1 MKMMKKT
8 FFASLFFTVLL
19 LVNACSNEEGTP
31 DSVVDLDDVTAEAI
45 SDFVNDDVDNIVLD
59 NIDDLGRVSGESSD
73 NQSFSPFSDRAG
85 CAVKTHD
92 ETAQEI
98 VIDFGD
104 GCIGNDDIERSG
116 KIIINYTDR
125 RRISGAVIT
134 TTFEEFYVNGNK
146 VEGTRVLTNISGE
159 SDAQR
164 SFSIVITNGRIVFE
178 DGSVRT
184 FEANRTRTWAIES
197 TSREVTLTITGS
209 SSGTRR
215 NGNAFSMEI
224 TDPIVFTNSCRQVGV
239 KVAVQ
244 GVRSMILAGETRTI
258 NYGDGTCDNLVT
270 VTQPD
275 GTVEEIEIKNRRK
288 QRRG

>member
-1 MKMMKKT
+1 MKKT

-134 TTFEEFYVNGNK
+134 TTFEEFSVNGNK